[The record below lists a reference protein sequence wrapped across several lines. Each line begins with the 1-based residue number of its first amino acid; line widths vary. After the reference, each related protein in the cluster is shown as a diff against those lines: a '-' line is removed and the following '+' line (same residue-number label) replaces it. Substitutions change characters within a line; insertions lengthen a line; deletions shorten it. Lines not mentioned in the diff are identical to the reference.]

1 MSKHVRSYVVE
12 PLSLPSI
19 PPSNIWDAYILFLLV
34 PMFMRMILLSRPFIR
49 VTKQLAPHGGWFFKR
64 LKELPIRGIGLLAF
78 NEVLAFFLPMLLV
91 LVLRLVSDP
100 LGWNSWNETPTLGLI
115 LIIVAAVLWICLDL
129 LRIARIRRMLS
140 AIEKQNIERL
150 RKAADAGLGA
160 RGWLRRFAR
169 KDKKEEEE
177 ENEESSASRV
187 AKGAL
192 ATWGLRALKARKF
205 TPAGLVS
212 AVATGAAIEVARM
225 GADKVSDMIDEKMQ
239 HEFEKIAETNST
251 TLLILFMRDLA
262 MGIIPILILWS
273 TPLIT
278 G

>member
-1 MSKHVRSYVVE
+1 MAKHVGWYVVE
-12 PLSLPSI
+12 PLSLPSF
-19 PPSNIWDAYILFLLV
+19 PPINVWDAYILFLLV
-34 PMFMRMILLSRPFIR
+34 PMVMRMILLSRPFIR
-49 VTKQLAPHGGWFFKR
+49 VTKQLAPHGGWFLKR
-64 LKELPIRGIGLLAF
+64 LKELPVRGMGLLAF

-91 LVLRLVSDP
+91 LTLRMVSDP
-100 LGWNSWNETPTLGLI
+100 LGWQTWDETPLLGLV
-115 LIIVAAVLWICLDL
+115 LIILAGLLWIGLDM

-169 KDKKEEEE
+169 KDTPEEEE
-177 ENEESSASRV
+177 DSSVSRV

-192 ATWGLRALKARKF
+192 ATWGLRVLKARKF

-225 GADKVSDMIDEKMQ
+225 GADKVSDMIDDKMQ
-239 HEFEKIAETNST
+239 QEFEKIAETNST
-251 TLLILFMRDLA
+251 TLLFLFMRDLA
-262 MGIIPILILWS
+262 MGIIPIIILWS

>member
-1 MSKHVRSYVVE
+1 
-12 PLSLPSI
+12 
-19 PPSNIWDAYILFLLV
+19 
-34 PMFMRMILLSRPFIR
+34 
-49 VTKQLAPHGGWFFKR
+49 
-64 LKELPIRGIGLLAF
+64 
-78 NEVLAFFLPMLLV
+78 
-91 LVLRLVSDP
+91 
-100 LGWNSWNETPTLGLI
+100 
-115 LIIVAAVLWICLDL
+115 
-129 LRIARIRRMLS
+129 MLS

-169 KDKKEEEE
+169 KDKVEEEE
-177 ENEESSASRV
+177 DSSVSRV

-192 ATWGLRALKARKF
+192 ATWGLRVLKARKF
-205 TPAGLVS
+205 TPSGLVS
-212 AVATGAAIEVARM
+212 AVATGAAIEVARR

-251 TLLILFMRDLA
+251 TLIFLFMRDLA
-262 MGIIPILILWS
+262 MGIIPIFIIWS

>member
-1 MSKHVRSYVVE
+1 MNKRVRLYVVE

-78 NEVLAFFLPMLLV
+78 NEILAFFLPMLLV
-91 LVLRLVSDP
+91 FVLRLVSDP
-100 LGWNSWNETPTLGLI
+100 LGWNSWDETPTLGLI
-115 LIIVAAVLWICLDL
+115 LIILAAVLWICLDL

-150 RKAADAGLGA
+150 RKAADAGLGV

-169 KDKKEEEE
+169 KDEEEKEEKD
-177 ENEESSASRV
+177 SSVSRV
-187 AKGAL
+187 SKGAL
-192 ATWGLRALKARKF
+192 TKWGLMAFKARKF

-239 HEFEKIAETNST
+239 HEFEKIAETNSK

>member
-1 MSKHVRSYVVE
+1 MAKHVGWYVVE
-12 PLSLPSI
+12 PLSLPSF
-19 PPSNIWDAYILFLLV
+19 PPINAWDAYILFLLV
-34 PMFMRMILLSRPFIR
+34 PMLMRIILLSRPFIR

-64 LKELPIRGIGLLAF
+64 LKELPIRGMGLLAF
-78 NEVLAFFLPMLLV
+78 NEILAFFLPMLLV
-91 LVLRLVSDP
+91 LVLRMASDP
-100 LGWNSWNETPTLGLI
+100 LGWQTWDETPILGLV
-115 LIIVAAVLWICLDL
+115 LIIVAGLLWIGLDI

-169 KDKKEEEE
+169 KDKPEEEDE
-177 ENEESSASRV
+177 GTVSRV

-225 GADKVSDMIDEKMQ
+225 GADKVSDMIDERMQ
-239 HEFEKIAETNST
+239 EEFEKIAETNST
-251 TLLILFMRDLA
+251 TLLFLFMRDLA
-262 MGIIPILILWS
+262 MGIIPIVILWS

>member
-1 MSKHVRSYVVE
+1 MSKHVRLYVVE

-100 LGWNSWNETPTLGLI
+100 LGWNSWDETPTFGLI
-115 LIIVAAVLWICLDL
+115 LIIFAAALWVCLDL

-169 KDKKEEEE
+169 KDKKEEEH
-177 ENEESSASRV
+177 EESSTSRV

-192 ATWGLRALKARKF
+192 ATWGLRVLKARKF
-205 TPAGLVS
+205 TPAGIVS
-212 AVATGAAIEVARM
+212 AVATSAAIEVARK

-251 TLLILFMRDLA
+251 TLLILFVRDLA